1 MMNFGDIRGKK
12 ILITGGAGFLGSS
25 LAKQLVKL
33 GAEVNVL
40 IKSGTDISR
49 LKEINEKIKIIG
61 GDLTKKE
68 SLIETIKEKD
78 FLFHFA
84 WQTDLKKSNSEP
96 QKDISQ
102 DLIGLINI
110 LEVCKEHNPKIKI
123 IFSSTVTIIGDIN
136 EIPVDESHLE
146 KPISI
151 YDVNKFA
158 GEKYLYNYYKNYG
171 IKFCVLRLS
180 NVFGEKQKIDSP
192 SRGILNFM
200 IGKAIRGE
208 PLTVYGKGG
217 FIRDYTY
224 AEDYVDAF
232 ILSAISKNTDGETF
246 VLGSEQGRTF
256 NSVVETIKKI
266 GEEITKKE
274 ITITHIEP
282 LNQQKGEEK
291 INNRNFIANSGKFKS
306 ATGWFTKTNF
316 EEGIRKTFEYHYQK
330 YLSDNFL
337 GERKNFLITGGLGHV
352 GSALIREYVK
362 RPDIKLIRILDNF
375 STQRYCSLFEI
386 PETNVKIEFV
396 EGDVTNLEKVK
407 EVMEGIDVVIHL
419 AAITNAP
426 ETIKNP
432 EETRQVNL
440 IGTENVLN
448 TAIESGVK
456 KFIFPSSTSV
466 YGEADGIVDE
476 KTGIEN
482 LKPSSPYAEYKL
494 QAEKIV
500 QGANG
505 KNNIQTFVLRKG
517 TIFGKSIGMRFHTA
531 VNNFVWLA
539 CMNEP
544 LTIWDSAINSKRPY
558 LGLDDAIRAYEFVEK
573 FGKPGEIYNV
583 LTKNYTISEIVDAKK
598 KFKPELKIEI
608 TKSPLLNQ
616 KSYEVSCEK
625 FKQLGFEFKD
635 DLEKFLG
642 EEIKLFDGVKNE

>member
-200 IGKAIRGE
+200 IGKAIRGASRLRVI
-208 PLTVYGKGG
+208 PRFV
-217 FIRDYTY
+217 
-224 AEDYVDAF
+224 A
-232 ILSAISKNTDGETF
+232 ILF
-246 VLGSEQGRTF
+246 
-256 NSVVETIKKI
+256 
-266 GEEITKKE
+266 
-274 ITITHIEP
+274 
-282 LNQQKGEEK
+282 
-291 INNRNFIANSGKFKS
+291 
-306 ATGWFTKTNF
+306 
-316 EEGIRKTFEYHYQK
+316 
-330 YLSDNFL
+330 FL
-337 GERKNFLITGGLGHV
+337 M
-352 GSALIREYVK
+352 
-362 RPDIKLIRILDNF
+362 
-375 STQRYCSLFEI
+375 LF
-386 PETNVKIEFV
+386 
-396 EGDVTNLEKVK
+396 
-407 EVMEGIDVVIHL
+407 
-419 AAITNAP
+419 
-426 ETIKNP
+426 
-432 EETRQVNL
+432 
-440 IGTENVLN
+440 
-448 TAIESGVK
+448 
-456 KFIFPSSTSV
+456 
-466 YGEADGIVDE
+466 Y
-476 KTGIEN
+476 
-482 LKPSSPYAEYKL
+482 
-494 QAEKIV
+494 
-500 QGANG
+500 
-505 KNNIQTFVLRKG
+505 
-517 TIFGKSIGMRFHTA
+517 
-531 VNNFVWLA
+531 
-539 CMNEP
+539 
-544 LTIWDSAINSKRPY
+544 
-558 LGLDDAIRAYEFVEK
+558 
-573 FGKPGEIYNV
+573 
-583 LTKNYTISEIVDAKK
+583 
-598 KFKPELKIEI
+598 
-608 TKSPLLNQ
+608 
-616 KSYEVSCEK
+616 
-625 FKQLGFEFKD
+625 
-635 DLEKFLG
+635 
-642 EEIKLFDGVKNE
+642 